1 MRSINVPDVQVEAN
15 KKESSPKGIVL
26 NPLDKQRQSVPSKLV
41 SIVNLGVPSGHHRN
55 RRFHRESSLDNIIS
69 KTLSNDASV
78 YKSKSLLETSDKE
91 PQKKP
96 V

>member
-1 MRSINVPDVQVEAN
+1 MRSINVSDVQVDAN
-15 KKESSPKGIVL
+15 KKESSPGDIVL
-26 NPLDKQRQSVPSKLV
+26 NALDNKRQSVPSKLV
-41 SIVNLGVPSGHHRN
+41 SIVNLGAPSSRHRN
-55 RRFHRESSLDNIIS
+55 RRFHRESSFDHITS

-78 YKSKSLLETSDKE
+78 YRSKSLLETSDMK